1 MSSPDIIL
9 LAENEEYA
17 LYRVKSHSNPNV
29 SYGVDIDK
37 VEGTCYCDCPDFQYR
52 KQTERWGGAKLDDE
66 DHRCKHARQVLE
78 AIENGVPIRN
88 LLSLAELAEVFT
100 DG

>member
-17 LYRVKSHSNPNV
+17 LYRVKSHSNHNI

-37 VEGTCYCDCPDFQYR
+37 REGTVFCDCPDFIYR
-52 KQTERWGGAKLDDE
+52 RQTEKWGGSQLVDVE
-66 DHRCKHARQVLE
+66 HHCKHVTQVLSYRLHEKLLKSDKE
-78 AIENGVPIRN
+78 A
-88 LLSLAELAEVFT
+88 AA
-100 DG
+100 DGC

>member
-1 MSSPDIIL
+1 MNSPNIIC

-17 LYRVKSHSNPNV
+17 LYRVQSDSDPNL

-37 VEGTCYCDCPDFQYR
+37 NEGTCYCDCPHFR
-52 KQTERWGGAKLDDE
+52 NRLQTERWGGAKLDDSA
-66 DHRCKHARQVLE
+66 HHCKH
-78 AIENGVPIRN
+78 IRM
-88 LLSLAELAEVFT
+88 VIP